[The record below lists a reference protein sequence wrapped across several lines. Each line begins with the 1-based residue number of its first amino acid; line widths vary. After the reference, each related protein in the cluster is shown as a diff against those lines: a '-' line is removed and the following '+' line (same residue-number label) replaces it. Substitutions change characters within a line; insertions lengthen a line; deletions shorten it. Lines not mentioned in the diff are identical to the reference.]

1 MKEQKVVLVVDD
13 EVKIAEVIK
22 SFFEASGFRVYCA
35 YSGSAAINKFRS
47 INPHLIIL
55 DLMLPDISGEEIC
68 LQIRQSS
75 KVPIIMLTAKS
86 QESDTLTGLD
96 LGADDYIKKPF
107 SVKELLGRAR
117 AVLRRYDENNEVVAD
132 LLTFNNGYLVID
144 NAGRKVHVKQAEV
157 SLTPAEY
164 KILITLAKNPS
175 RIFTRDD
182 LVVRVF
188 GYDYEGRDR
197 AVDTHIKNLRQKIE
211 INSKV
216 PDFILTVYGVGYKFG
231 GSVSG
236 N

>member
-13 EVKIAEVIK
+13 EIKITDVIK
-22 SFFEASGFRVYCA
+22 SFFEASGFRVYCV
-35 YSGSAAINKFRS
+35 YSGKAAINKFHNV
-47 INPHLIIL
+47 NPDLIIL

-68 LQIRQSS
+68 LQIRQES
-75 KVPIIMLTAKS
+75 KVPIIMLSAKS

-107 SVKELLGRAR
+107 SVKELLSRAR
-117 AVLRRYDENNEVVAD
+117 AVLRRYDENSEIIAD
-132 LLTFNNGYLVID
+132 LLTFNNGYIIID
-144 NAGRKVHVKQAEV
+144 NSSREVKINNAV
-157 SLTPAEY
+157 VALTPAEY

-175 RIFTRDD
+175 RIFTRED

-211 INSKV
+211 INSKESE
-216 PDFILTVYGVGYKFG
+216 FILTVYGVGYKFG

-236 N
+236 D